1 MSENDSGKYTID
13 LKITNPPGACSHS
26 QIHPLDPIALNNY
39 TFIKPPES
47 SEWQCYLF
55 GNRPGGV
62 GMIYRPKK
70 GREPNWLVRWF
81 MRVCFDCLWVKDK
94 PKPEEQSKKL

>member
-1 MSENDSGKYTID
+1 MTPEEKLPDSGTYTID
-13 LKITNPPGACSHS
+13 VNNPSGFKVDTS
-26 QIHPLDPIALNNY
+26 NY
-39 TFIKPPES
+39 TFIQPPES

-55 GNRPGGV
+55 GNRPGSI

-70 GREPNWLVRWF
+70 GQEPNWLVRWF

-94 PKPEEQSKKL
+94 SEKKL

>member
-13 LKITNPPGACSHS
+13 KLNPVGFAFK
-26 QIHPLDPIALNNY
+26 DPEEKRGYGFSAQEY

-55 GNRPGGV
+55 GNRPGSN
-62 GMIYRPKK
+62 GMIYTPSK
-70 GREPNWLVRWF
+70 GRVPNWFVRWA
-81 MRVCFDCLWVKDK
+81 MRIFFDCLWVKDK
-94 PKPEEQSKKL
+94 SEKKL

>member
-13 LKITNPPGACSHS
+13 VNNPSGFKVDTSKLLAGNSLPAG
-26 QIHPLDPIALNNY
+26 NY
-39 TFIKPPES
+39 TFIKPHEQ

-94 PKPEEQSKKL
+94 SEKKL

>member
-13 LKITNPPGACSHS
+13 VNNPSGFKVDTSKLLAGNSLPAG
-26 QIHPLDPIALNNY
+26 NY
-39 TFIKPPES
+39 TFIKPPEQ

-55 GNRPGGV
+55 GNRPGSN
-62 GMIYRPKK
+62 GMIYRPNK
-70 GREPNWLVRWF
+70 GREPNWLTRWF

-94 PKPEEQSKKL
+94 SEKKL

>member
-13 LKITNPPGACSHS
+13 VNNPSGFKVDTSKLLAG
-26 QIHPLDPIALNNY
+26 NY
-39 TFIKPPES
+39 TFIKPHEQ

-81 MRVCFDCLWVKDK
+81 MRVCFDCLWVKD
-94 PKPEEQSKKL
+94 QSEKKL

>member
-13 LKITNPPGACSHS
+13 VNNPSGFKVDTSKLLAS
-26 QIHPLDPIALNNY
+26 NY

-94 PKPEEQSKKL
+94 SEKKL

>member
-13 LKITNPPGACSHS
+13 VNNPSGFKVDTSKLLAS
-26 QIHPLDPIALNNY
+26 NY
-39 TFIKPPES
+39 TFIKPHEQ

-55 GNRPGGV
+55 GNRPGSN
-62 GMIYRPKK
+62 GMIYRPNK

-81 MRVCFDCLWVKDK
+81 MRVCFDCLWVKD
-94 PKPEEQSKKL
+94 QSEKKL